1 VAAPPQ
7 GHGAEREALVGT
19 HPVLEALRAGRRT
32 FGGLWICESRRV
44 DRFHRICEAA
54 RALGIEI
61 KRLERDSFEERF
73 GNELRTQGVAL
84 EVGPL
89 PLALFESF
97 LHTSKDEVCL
107 LALDGIEDPHNL
119 GAIIRVAEA
128 AGADGLLVAKHRSAP
143 LGAATARAS
152 AGAMEHLPIARVAN
166 LGRALAALKEAGF
179 WVLGADA
186 ETGED
191 LFSVRDA
198 VFTGKKVLVLGAE
211 GQGIRVGVRKQL
223 DLALRIPMAG
233 RIESLNVSTAAAVCL
248 FEFKRRR
255 ECGALP

>member
-1 VAAPPQ
+1 
-7 GHGAEREALVGT
+7 
-19 HPVLEALRAGRRT
+19 VLEALRAERRA
-32 FGGLWICESRRV
+32 FGGLWICEGRRIE
-44 DRFHRICEAA
+44 RFHRIVEAA
-54 RALGIEI
+54 RALRVDVKE
-61 KRLERDSFEERF
+61 LERSAFEERF
-73 GNELRTQGVAL
+73 GDELRTQGVAL

-89 PLALFESF
+89 PLAPFEAF
-97 LHTSKDEVCL
+97 LHAAKDEVCL

-119 GAIIRVAEA
+119 GAIIRVAES
-128 AGADGLLVAKHRSAP
+128 AGADGLLVTRHRSAP
-143 LGAATARAS
+143 LSAATARAS

-166 LGRALAALKEAGF
+166 LARALASLKEAGF

-186 ETGED
+186 ETGEN
-191 LFSVRDA
+191 LFTVRDA

-255 ECGALP
+255 EYVKLP